1 MERCQGTI
9 PVSTKVDRP
18 MREFI
23 EQEADRLGVTP
34 SEFLRRLFIV
44 YRMSRAGEMACE
56 RCGHEQVIE
65 LTYS

>member
-1 MERCQGTI
+1 
-9 PVSTKVDRP
+9 